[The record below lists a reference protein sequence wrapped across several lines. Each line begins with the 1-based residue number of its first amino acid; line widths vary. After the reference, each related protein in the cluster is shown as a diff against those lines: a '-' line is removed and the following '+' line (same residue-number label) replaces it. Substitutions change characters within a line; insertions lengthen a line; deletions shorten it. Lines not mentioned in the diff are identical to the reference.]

1 MNILFVWLPLLITAG
16 VAWAALRNIKA
27 VLIITAI
34 AGAGLWFFSSSPTP
48 PAVIPPP
55 PVITNDPP
63 PPPPPLPR
71 PPPPVAPVVQPAK
84 PPPCVEPTPAHQGDK
99 YYYCDAAG
107 RLKWAR
113 PIMGTKADEEFLRE
127 WKRTH
132 PNE

>member
-1 MNILFVWLPLLITAG
+1 MLMNILFVWLPLIITAG

-55 PVITNDPP
+55 PVIAHDPP

-71 PPPPVAPVVQPAK
+71 PPPPIAPVVQPMK
-84 PPPCVEPTPAHQGDK
+84 PPPCVAPPRKGNTYYFCDENNRLHFVVPIPGTVAGDK
-99 YYYCDAAG
+99 
-107 RLKWAR
+107 
-113 PIMGTKADEEFLRE
+113 FLRD
-127 WKRTH
+127 WALTH